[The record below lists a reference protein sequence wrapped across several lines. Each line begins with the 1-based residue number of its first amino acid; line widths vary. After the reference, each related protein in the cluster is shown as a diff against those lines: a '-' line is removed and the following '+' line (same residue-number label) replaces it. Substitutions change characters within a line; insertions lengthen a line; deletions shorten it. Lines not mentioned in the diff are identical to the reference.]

1 MYFHTFG
8 KKYFKWADKILK
20 CIKPI
25 IYTQYH
31 PESAYHS
38 ILYRLIYINRT
49 NISSIC
55 IEKKQTSQ
63 LIWGGGRQKLCI
75 NTFLVILGVKS
86 SQLTT
91 IIHPQLKGSSCCDWS
106 SPQSWH
112 GSQLQQYCP
121 SNLHGLL
128 LSLLFNWLH
137 TSQAEKCF
145 L

>member
-63 LIWGGGRQKLCI
+63 LIWGGGKAKVVYKHIFGDFRSKKFPAD
-75 NTFLVILGVKS
+75 NH
-86 SQLTT
+86 
-91 IIHPQLKGSSCCDWS
+91 HPPPAQRFIVL
-106 SPQSWH
+106 
-112 GSQLQQYCP
+112 
-121 SNLHGLL
+121 
-128 LSLLFNWLH
+128 
-137 TSQAEKCF
+137 
-145 L
+145 